1 MTQFAVPMHQQS
13 WTRPGALILCVMLGS
28 LIALS
33 RHPVNVAVAL
43 SGLTAYILF
52 AALCIRQPLIFVVV
66 FLFVLEVFPPFYFSQ
81 AGERPIYVSFFL
93 IPIAFAILVTRFPD
107 IRFSWDPVAIGLA
120 FFLGGTALSLPFAWL
135 LSGPA
140 SGMEGLSRWL
150 LLSQAGLI
158 YYVIRGCARPEGTG
172 AERRIFP
179 VLLIGAVFSAAYGIL
194 DFVWPI
200 PLAHASA
207 DQYIWLQNTVL
218 RRAQGV
224 FYESSN
230 FANFCGLFLVVSS
243 TAFLARRER
252 YVGVSR
258 TLLIFSISVLSLAI
272 LVAFSRS
279 TWVSVVMALLASIL
293 VSRLVKIRRGAAV
306 FVALAVPLVLLW
318 AFSSELWNYFLSARV
333 GRLIDIFS
341 DPNVATSGRYDTWIR
356 VLSIMRDQPQYLLFG
371 VGYKTLPVT
380 RLFHGEIITDNGYL
394 SLLLE
399 TGVAGLAGFLLL
411 SRSVLRTF
419 FSLARAGSEIPA
431 FWSTVIFSIWCGEL
445 VQLLAADAYTYWRN
459 IIIIAALMIPGAG
472 ELPSLAK
479 EGSWPTPG
487 ITCVRASALQERDA
501 RSAG

>member
-1 MTQFAVPMHQQS
+1 MNHSVVSQNGRDWARVTVLSLCAGVGLIAPLS
-13 WTRPGALILCVMLGS
+13 GYPITLAAGALILL
-28 LIALS
+28 
-33 RHPVNVAVAL
+33 
-43 SGLTAYILF
+43 AYTLF
-52 AALCIRQPLIFVVV
+52 AVMSLREPLIFVVV
-66 FLFVLEVFPPFYFSQ
+66 FLLVLEVLPPFYFSQ
-81 AGERPIYVSFFL
+81 TGERPIYLSIFL
-93 IPIAFAILVTRFPD
+93 LPVAFAIVLLRFPD
-107 IRFSWDPVAIGLA
+107 IRFSWDPIAIGLA
-120 FFLGGTALSLPFAWL
+120 LFLGGTVLSIPFAFW
-135 LSGPA
+135 LSGSA
-140 SGMEGLSRWL
+140 AAMEGLWRWVL
-150 LLSQAGLI
+150 VSQAALT
-158 YYVIRGCARPEGTG
+158 YYLIRGYARPERSGS
-172 AERRIFP
+172 ELRVFQM
-179 VLLIGAVFSAAYGIL
+179 LLIGAVVSAAYGII

-200 PLAHASA
+200 PVAHVPAA
-207 DQYIWLQNTVL
+207 QYIWLENTVL

-258 TLLIFSISVLSLAI
+258 TLLIFSISVLSLAF

-318 AFSSELWNYFLSARV
+318 ASSSELWNYFLSARV

-371 VGYKTLPVT
+371 IGYKTLPVT

-459 IIIIAALMIPGAG
+459 IIIITALMALTLNLAERADKFHLPGDAPQPG
-472 ELPSLAK
+472 
-479 EGSWPTPG
+479 GSSSQGMHP
-487 ITCVRASALQERDA
+487 
-501 RSAG
+501 

>member
-1 MTQFAVPMHQQS
+1 MAKLQSFAK
-13 WTRPGALILCVMLGS
+13 WTMLMNQPTVSICGRNRIRLAAVSLCVALGS
-28 LIALS
+28 IVPLSSDSLGIAA
-33 RHPVNVAVAL
+33 AVL
-43 SGLTAYILF
+43 GVLAYIVF
-52 AALCIRQPLIFVVV
+52 AAVSIREPLIFVIV

-200 PLAHASA
+200 PLAHTSA

-318 AFSSELWNYFLSARV
+318 TFSSELWNYFLSARV

-356 VLSIMRDQPQYLLFG
+356 VLSIMREQPQYLLFG
-371 VGYKTLPVT
+371 IGYKTLPVT

-399 TGVAGLAGFLLL
+399 TGVTGLAGFLLL
-411 SRSVLRTF
+411 SRSVLKTF

-459 IIIIAALMIPGAG
+459 IIIIAALMALTLNLAERADAG
-472 ELPSLAK
+472 
-479 EGSWPTPG
+479 
-487 ITCVRASALQERDA
+487 
-501 RSAG
+501 